1 MSASR
6 RVTPNARRV
15 SGNRRRRPSCPR
27 YGSSGGAQPSNAGGG
42 HEGARPVE
50 RLRASH
56 WLNRRDDLVGVAVE
70 QRIRERGERLEGVLE
85 YVNRP
90 LPRSQQ
96 RLDGFVLAPGG
107 QQRHR

>member
-1 MSASR
+1 
-6 RVTPNARRV
+6 
-15 SGNRRRRPSCPR
+15 
-27 YGSSGGAQPSNAGGG
+27 
-42 HEGARPVE
+42 
-50 RLRASH
+50 
-56 WLNRRDDLVGVAVE
+56 VAVE